1 MLGVSQMSRIRLG
14 FLLFA
19 ISFLSACVSTGGSSD
34 VASDL
39 QVNKPGVATG
49 REIVKAFDGGILP
62 KTVYSKLSR
71 KDKTRALLAE
81 YRALE
86 NSTTGQSTYWENPNG
101 KLSGIVTPSQPY
113 QVGSRNCRQYSHK
126 AMINGDSIE
135 ASGAAC
141 RTTDGR
147 WIPLR

>member
-1 MLGVSQMSRIRLG
+1 MRRLRLG
-14 FLLFA
+14 FILFA
-19 ISFLSACVSTGGSSD
+19 MSFLSACVSTGGTGN

-39 QVNKPGVATG
+39 QVDKPGVATG

-62 KTVYSKLSR
+62 KDVYNKFSR

-86 NSTTGQSTYWENPNG
+86 NSATGQSTYWENPNG

-113 QVGSRNCRQYSHK
+113 QVGSRNCRQYNHK
-126 AMINGDSIE
+126 ARINDQDIE

-141 RTTDGR
+141 RTADGR

>member
-1 MLGVSQMSRIRLG
+1 MRIVKLG
-14 FLLFA
+14 FVLFA
-19 ISFLSACVSTGGSSD
+19 MSFLSACISTGTTGN

-39 QVNKPGVATG
+39 QVDKPGVATG
-49 REIVKAFDGGILP
+49 REIVRAFDGGILP
-62 KTVYSKLSR
+62 KTVFNKLSR

-113 QVGSRNCRQYSHK
+113 QVGSRNCRQYNHK
-126 AMINGDSIE
+126 ALINGENIN

-141 RTTDGR
+141 RTADGR

>member
-1 MLGVSQMSRIRLG
+1 MRIVKLG
-14 FLLFA
+14 FVLFTTG
-19 ISFLSACVSTGGSSD
+19 FLSACVSTGSTGN

-39 QVNKPGVATG
+39 QVEKPGVATG

-62 KTVYSKLSR
+62 KTVYGKLSR

-86 NSTTGQSTYWENPNG
+86 NSATGQSTYWENPNG

-113 QVGSRNCRQYSHK
+113 QVGSRNCRQYNHK
-126 AMINGDSIE
+126 ALINDENIE

-141 RTTDGR
+141 RTADGR

>member
-1 MLGVSQMSRIRLG
+1 MKIVKLG
-14 FLLFA
+14 FVFFTM
-19 ISFLSACVSTGGSSD
+19 SFLSACVSSGTTGN

-39 QVNKPGVATG
+39 QVDKPGVATG
-49 REIVKAFDGGILP
+49 REIVRAFDGGILP
-62 KTVYSKLSR
+62 KTVFNKLSR

-113 QVGSRNCRQYSHK
+113 QVGSRNCRQYNHK
-126 AMINGDSIE
+126 ALINGDNID

-141 RTTDGR
+141 RTADGR